1 MKTKL
6 TKRQKLLKRA
16 KVLRSQGKEI
26 IIDGGKLWE
35 VGTAKQFLG
44 KNRTVKNVKKSK
56 KK

>member
-1 MKTKL
+1 MKNKL
-6 TKRQKLLKRA
+6 TKRQKLLRRA

-26 IIDGGKLWE
+26 FIKEGKLWE

-44 KNRTVKNVKKSK
+44 KNTTVKNVKKSK